1 MNVGDL
7 VTLRGMLSTK
17 EKPLGIIM
25 RKWATDHLEIFWLNE
40 NISKRYALKK
50 VTSPKKIEVV
60 NSTHQQSY
68 QV

>member
-1 MNVGDL
+1 
-7 VTLRGMLSTK
+7 
-17 EKPLGIIM
+17 M